1 MSKTHHAPTEI
12 TLKRYV
18 YHAFAF
24 VFIMS
29 LLFEIYSLLEVIY
42 LLISFNKTRFTKNA
56 DSNGVNG
63 QNTDHT
69 RKGITLEKVSVS
81 DTLFFRTTLPILPT
95 PPFLREN
102 YELPLLGKN
111 SKLNPPH

>member
-1 MSKTHHAPTEI
+1 
-12 TLKRYV
+12 
-18 YHAFAF
+18 
-24 VFIMS
+24 MS
-29 LLFEIYSLLEVIY
+29 LLFEIYSLVEVIY

-69 RKGITLEKVSVS
+69 RKVITLEKVSVS